1 MDTKRKFRFVG
12 ASAVLIFAGVAY
24 AAQRPVVNIGE
35 RHGNLRS
42 AQEMIVGAYDKID
55 QAQQA
60 NHGELAG
67 HAQRAKDYLVQA
79 DQELRAAANVANQEG
94 H

>member
-1 MDTKRKFRFVG
+1 MNTKKLRMLG
-12 ASAVLIFAGVAY
+12 ACAVLVFAGVAV
-24 AAQRPVVNIGE
+24 AAQRPGVNIGE
-35 RHGNLRS
+35 KHGNLRA

-60 NHGELAG
+60 NQNQLGG

-79 DQELRAAANVANQEG
+79 DSELRAAANVSNQEG
-94 H
+94 R

>member
-12 ASAVLIFAGVAY
+12 ATAVLIFAGVAY
-24 AAQRPVVNIGE
+24 AAQRPTVNIGE
-35 RHGNLRS
+35 RHGNLRA

-55 QAQQA
+55 QAQA
-60 NHGELAG
+60 DNHDQLGG